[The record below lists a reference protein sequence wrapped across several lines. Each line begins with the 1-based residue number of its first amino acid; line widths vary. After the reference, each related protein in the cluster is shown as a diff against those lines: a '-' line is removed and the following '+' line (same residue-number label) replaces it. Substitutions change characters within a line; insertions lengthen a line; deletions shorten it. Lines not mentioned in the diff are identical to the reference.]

1 MTAPVSFRERSDSF
15 PLHGGRRPYMT
26 RKRHLPIRNPAAQRA
41 LTGPRRS
48 AMLPLWL
55 GQQMQFG
62 QLKRRQFIR
71 LIGGAATTWP
81 LAVRAQQTV
90 PLIGFL
96 APASPDSYER
106 VQAFRQ
112 GLQEAGYVEG
122 QNVMVEY
129 RWARERYERLPDLAA
144 ELVRRNVA
152 VIVAVSTSAA
162 LAAMKATET
171 VPIVFGI
178 GADPVEVGLVA
189 SLARPG
195 GNITGLAQVY
205 SVLTAK
211 RLEMLHE
218 LLGGSA
224 SVALLVNPNNPYT
237 VPETTA
243 VQATGTALG
252 LRLQV
257 VNATDEHDVETI
269 FATLVQQRIRALLV
283 GADVSFFSFR
293 DRLVGLAARHAIP
306 AIYGYR
312 EFAVAGGLM
321 SYGTD
326 ETAIYRQI
334 GLYIGRILKGEKPA
348 DLPVMQPA
356 KFELVINLKT
366 AKALGIE
373 IPATLLARADEVIE

>member
-1 MTAPVSFRERSDSF
+1 
-15 PLHGGRRPYMT
+15 
-26 RKRHLPIRNPAAQRA
+26 
-41 LTGPRRS
+41 
-48 AMLPLWL
+48 MLPLWL